1 MGATLRD
8 DAQDRLQYRSRDLA
22 KERWGQRMS
31 FSMMAATAAH
41 AAVFALWPMG
51 GPRLN
56 LFEPDLPVDPGLPV
70 FINMYDLP
78 EGVDLAQGTLPI
90 PARTGNA
97 PLDPTAEAERPGV
110 SEEDL
115 RDMQDDLRN
124 RLVRGASY
132 VPTISDNPMYQGTNN
147 GSPTDE
153 NSSVG
158 GARGV
163 ANNATN
169 PTEFESLRAL
179 SAIDLERLNALR
191 PDVAL
196 EAASNWVLVRNP
208 SEVWDYMRRNSSP
221 QDRNAGSVQVALWV
235 SPTGSV
241 EWAEVVGSSGK
252 ADLDDLALQLFS
264 KVVTFR
270 PARFEGVP
278 MPMSAV
284 FTINF
289 PWF

>member
-8 DAQDRLQYRSRDLA
+8 DSQDRLQYRSRDLA

-56 LFEPDLPVDPGLPV
+56 LFQPDLPVDPGPPV
-70 FINMYDLP
+70 FISMYDLP
-78 EGVDLAQGTLPI
+78 EGPEMAQGTLAI
-90 PARTGNA
+90 PSRSGNA
-97 PLDPTAEAERPGV
+97 PLDPTAEEQRPGV

-132 VPTISDNPMYQGTNN
+132 VPTISDSPVFQGAN
-147 GSPTDE
+147 GSPTD
-153 NSSVG
+153 NDNGIG
-158 GARGV
+158 GARGM
-163 ANNATN
+163 ANGASN
-169 PTEFESLRAL
+169 PTEFESLKAL

-208 SEVWDYMRRNSSP
+208 AEVWDFMRRHSNP

-235 SPTGSV
+235 SSAGSV

-252 ADLDDLALQLFS
+252 ADLDDIALQLFS
-264 KVVTFR
+264 KVVSFR
-270 PARFEGVP
+270 PARLEGVP